1 MSRIDQLYNAN
12 KIRVQILKIAAERF
26 VDVDDIQAHLP
37 DMKKAA
43 IRAVCY
49 DLEKDNYLDVIKYNS
64 QKTFKSMKKYKAS
77 GKPFRE
83 KSFDDVSRE
92 YMESRSNAH
101 VNYRGKYDELIAKNP
116 NLRIIRKTDAP
127 LPENWWGNKKDE
139 PVGIGSS
146 FGIL

>member
-12 KIRVQILKIAAERF
+12 KIRAEILKVADERF
-26 VDVDDIQAHLP
+26 VDIDEFHAHFP
-37 DMKKAA
+37 NMKKAA

-49 DLEKDNYLDVIKYNS
+49 DLEKGKYLDVIKYNS
-64 QKTFKSMKKYKAS
+64 KTTFKAIKKYKAS

-83 KSFDDVSRE
+83 KSLDEVSRE
-92 YMESRSNAH
+92 YMEARSNAH

-127 LPENWWGNKKDE
+127 LPENWWGKKKDTFT
-139 PVGIGSS
+139 GIGSS
-146 FGIL
+146 FDIL